1 MKIDLLYALTNRTG
15 EMSWNGVLQ
24 AARQHAQLADELG
37 FDRVWLGEHHFDVD
51 GTDASPNPILLAA
64 DLAARTTNIRFGMA
78 AVSITLWH
86 PIRVAEDLAM
96 LDHFADGRLD
106 VAFGRGILPIEVK
119 NLNPEADRWGGAD
132 SSIEIFDEKYD
143 IVQKLWTEEVF
154 SYQGK
159 RYTLPTPDTKYIH
172 APGAPEPEGWLDD
185 EGNLV
190 AFAMY
195 PKCYQD
201 PYPPLFAVTE
211 SERGFRDA
219 AHKGI
224 GAITWYPTG
233 KVLTGLNEAYQES
246 YREAHGETLPLG
258 VNTSVLRMA
267 FVADTD
273 EEARAATE
281 SSIADF
287 FRFVCAV
294 RDISVWLDADEDPS
308 SVDWQGFSDAEA
320 YDFLYERD
328 HLFIGSPATVREQML
343 RMTASHHVQNWL
355 LQFGVPGIDSNE
367 AISRAMRLFAEH
379 IMPALHEAGA
389 QLPASAIH

>member
-15 EMSWNGVLQ
+15 EMSWNQVLQ
-24 AARQHAQLADELG
+24 AARQHAELADELG
-37 FDRVWLGEHHFDVD
+37 FDRIWLGEHHFDVD

-64 DLAARTTNIRFGMA
+64 DLAARTRNIRFGMA

-96 LDHFADGRLD
+96 LDHFSDGRLD
-106 VAFGRGILPIEVK
+106 IAFGRGILPIEVM

-143 IVQKLWTEEVF
+143 IVQKLWTEDVF
-154 SYQGK
+154 SYEGK
-159 RYTLPTPDTKYIH
+159 RYTLPTPGTRYIH
-172 APGAPEPEGWLDD
+172 APGAPKPEGWLDE

-195 PKCYQD
+195 PKCFQE
-201 PYPPLFAVTE
+201 PFPPLFAVTE

-267 FVADTD
+267 FIAESDEVARKTT
-273 EEARAATE
+273 EAA
-281 SSIADF
+281 IANF
-287 FRFVCAV
+287 FRFICQV
-294 RDISVWLDADEDPS
+294 RDISVWLDEGEDAS
-308 SVDWQGFSDAEA
+308 TIDWQSFTDAEA
-320 YDFLYERD
+320 YDFMYDRD
-328 HLFIGSPATVREQML
+328 HLFIGSADTVREQMV
-343 RMTASHHVQNWL
+343 RMTESHQVQNWL
-355 LQFGVPGIDSNE
+355 LQFGVPGVDHPEDVS
-367 AISRAMRLFAEH
+367 SSMRLFAEH
-379 IMPALHEAGA
+379 VMPAVHEAGA
-389 QLPASAIH
+389 ALPASTIH